1 MCKKLRFLKMKELD
15 SKDHKIL
22 YNLFLNSRE
31 SLSSIG
37 KKVGLPKTVVKYRID
52 RLVNEKIIEKFNAM
66 IDVFKL
72 GYTVYRLNF
81 VFQYAS
87 PEKENEIIDYFIN
100 YKNTW
105 SLASSKGRYDFTATI
120 LVKNPGEFYSFY
132 EETLRLFRYY
142 LKEIDF
148 SQLYEK
154 FGYKHATLFTDSP
167 HSQEKAYE
175 YRYTGKI
182 LEIDEI
188 DYKILSMLSKNS
200 RIPSIEIAKEINMSS
215 TTIINRISRLI
226 KEGIIQRYSIS
237 IDTIKLGYKPF
248 NVNLSLR
255 NYIQKNKIINYLS
268 NIQFIWE
275 IHKAVG
281 GYDLELSI
289 FTLNFEHF
297 HKLMEDIRNNFP
309 DDITNYD
316 YLYVTK
322 IHKTNFLP

>member
-1 MCKKLRFLKMKELD
+1 MQVLD
-15 SKDHKIL
+15 SKDHKII
-22 YNLFLNSRE
+22 YHLFLNSRE

-52 RLVNEKIIEKFNAM
+52 RLVKEDIIQNFNAM

-72 GYTVYRLNF
+72 GYSVYRLNF

-87 PEKENEIIDYFIN
+87 PEKEKEIIDYFTD

-105 SLASSKGRYDFTATI
+105 SAASAKGRYDFTAAI
-120 LVKNPGEFYSFY
+120 LVKNPNDFYSFY
-132 EETLRLFRYY
+132 EETLKRYRYY

-154 FGYKHATLFTDSP
+154 FGYKHATLFTELP
-167 HSQEKAYE
+167 HSKEKAYE
-175 YRYTGKI
+175 YRYTGQI
-182 LEIDEI
+182 VDIDNI
-188 DYKILSMLSKNS
+188 DYQILCLLARNS
-200 RIPSIEIAKEINMSS
+200 RIPSIEIAKKINMTS
-215 TTIINRISRLI
+215 TTVINRINRLVNI
-226 KEGIIQRYSIS
+226 GIIKRYSIS
-237 IDTIKLGYKPF
+237 IDTNKLGFKPF

-255 NYIQKNKIINYLS
+255 NYDKKKYIISYLS
-268 NIQFIWE
+268 SIPFIWE
-275 IHKAVG
+275 IHKAIG
-281 GYDLELSI
+281 GCDLELSV

-309 DDITNYD
+309 EDITNYD

-322 IHKTNFLP
+322 IHKTNFLPEKI

>member
-1 MCKKLRFLKMKELD
+1 MQNLD

-22 YNLFLNSRE
+22 YHLFLNSRE

-52 RLVNEKIIEKFNAM
+52 RLVNENIITNFNTM

-87 PEKENEIIDYFIN
+87 PEKENEIITYFEN

-105 SLASSKGRYDFTATI
+105 SAASSKGRYDFTITL
-120 LVKNPGEFYSFY
+120 LVKDPGEFYSFY
-132 EETLRLFRYY
+132 EETLKRFRYY

-148 SQLYEK
+148 SQLYER
-154 FGYKHATLFTDSP
+154 FGYKHATLFSESTP
-167 HSQEKAYE
+167 SQEKAFE
-175 YRYTGKI
+175 YRFTGNIIDIDDTDYQI
-182 LEIDEI
+182 LC
-188 DYKILSMLSKNS
+188 MLSKNS
-200 RIPSIEIAKEINMSS
+200 RTPSIEMAKEIKVTS
-215 TTIINRISRLI
+215 TTIINRVSRLI
-226 KEGIIQRYSIS
+226 KDGIILRYSILINPS
-237 IDTIKLGYKPF
+237 KLGYKPF

-255 NYIQKNKIINYLS
+255 NYDKKNYIIKYLS
-268 NIQFIWE
+268 EIPFISE
-275 IHKAVG
+275 IHKTVG

-297 HKLMEDIRNNFP
+297 YKLMEDIRGKFP
-309 DDITNYD
+309 DDIKNYD

-322 IHKTNFLP
+322 IYKTNFLPEI

>member
-1 MCKKLRFLKMKELD
+1 MQELD

-31 SLSSIG
+31 SLSAIG

-52 RLVNEKIIEKFNAM
+52 RLVNEKIIENFNAM

-87 PEKENEIIDYFIN
+87 PEKEKEIIDYFVN

-105 SLASSKGRYDFTATI
+105 SAASAKGRYDFTATI
-120 LVKNPGEFYSFY
+120 LVKNPGDFYSFY
-132 EETLRLFRYY
+132 EETLKRFRYY

-175 YRYTGKI
+175 YRFTGKI
-182 LEIDEI
+182 MEIDDI
-188 DYKILSMLSKNS
+188 DYQILYMLSKNS
-200 RIPSIEIAKEINMSS
+200 RIPSIEIAKEIKMTS
-215 TTIINRISRLI
+215 TTIINRISKLI
-226 KEGIIQRYSIS
+226 KDEIIQRYSIS

-255 NYIQKNKIINYLS
+255 NYDQKNRIINYLS
-268 NIQFIWE
+268 SIPFIWGKY
-275 IHKAVG
+275 IKQ
-281 GYDLELSI
+281 
-289 FTLNFEHF
+289 
-297 HKLMEDIRNNFP
+297 
-309 DDITNYD
+309 
-316 YLYVTK
+316 
-322 IHKTNFLP
+322 

>member
-1 MCKKLRFLKMKELD
+1 MQNLD
-15 SKDHKIL
+15 SKDHKII
-22 YNLFLNSRE
+22 YHLFLNSRE

-37 KKVGLPKTVVKYRID
+37 KKVGLPKTVIKYRVD
-52 RLVNEKIIEKFNAM
+52 RLVKENIIQNFNAM

-72 GYTVYRLNF
+72 GYSVYRLNL

-87 PEKENEIIDYFIN
+87 PEKEKEIIDYFTD

-105 SLASSKGRYDFTATI
+105 SAASAKGRYDFTATI
-120 LVKNPGEFYSFY
+120 LVKNPNEFYSFY
-132 EETLRLFRYY
+132 EETLKRYRYY

-154 FGYKHATLFTDSP
+154 FGYKHATLFTESS
-167 HSQEKAYE
+167 HSDEKAYE
-175 YRYTGKI
+175 YRYTGQIADIDNVDYQI
-182 LEIDEI
+182 LC
-188 DYKILSMLSKNS
+188 LLARNS
-200 RIPSIEIAKEINMSS
+200 RIPSIEIAKKINMTS
-215 TTIINRISRLI
+215 TTIINRITKLI
-226 KEGIIQRYSIS
+226 NMGIIQRYSIS
-237 IDTIKLGYKPF
+237 VDTNKLGFKPF

-255 NYIQKNKIINYLS
+255 NYDKKNHIISYLS
-268 NIQFIWE
+268 SIPFIWE

-297 HKLMEDIRNNFP
+297 HELMEDIRNKFP
-309 DDITNYD
+309 EDITNYD

-322 IHKTNFLP
+322 IHKTNFLPELE

>member
-1 MCKKLRFLKMKELD
+1 MQNLN
-15 SKDHKIL
+15 SKDHKII
-22 YNLFLNSRE
+22 YHLFLNSRE

-52 RLVNEKIIEKFNAM
+52 RLVKENIIQNFNTM

-87 PEKENEIIDYFIN
+87 PEKEKEIIDYFKN

-105 SLASSKGRYDFTATI
+105 SAASAKGRYDFTATI
-120 LVKNPGEFYSFY
+120 LVKNPNEFYSFY
-132 EETLRLFRYY
+132 EETLKRYRYY

-154 FGYKHATLFTDSP
+154 FGYKHATLFTELP
-167 HSQEKAYE
+167 HSDEKAYE
-175 YRYTGKI
+175 YRYTGQIVDIDNVDYQI
-182 LEIDEI
+182 LC
-188 DYKILSMLSKNS
+188 LLAKNS
-200 RIPSIEIAKEINMSS
+200 RISSIDIAKKIKMTS
-215 TTIINRISRLI
+215 TTIINRINRLI
-226 KEGIIQRYSIS
+226 NMGIIQRYSIT
-237 IDTIKLGYKPF
+237 IDTNKLGFKPF

-255 NYIQKNKIINYLS
+255 NYEKKNYIIRYLS
-268 NIQFIWE
+268 NIPFIWE

-281 GYDLELSI
+281 GYDLELSV

-297 HKLMEDIRNNFP
+297 HKLMEDIRNKFP
-309 DDITNYD
+309 EDITNYD
-316 YLYVTK
+316 YLYVTE
-322 IHKTNFLP
+322 IHKTNFLPEQE

>member
-1 MCKKLRFLKMKELD
+1 MLELD

-31 SLSSIG
+31 SLSALG

-52 RLVNEKIIEKFNAM
+52 RLVNEKIIEKFNTM

-87 PEKENEIIDYFIN
+87 PEKENEIIDYFVN

-105 SLASSKGRYDFTATI
+105 SLASAKGRYDFSATI

-167 HSQEKAYE
+167 CSHEKAYE

-182 LEIDEI
+182 IEIDEI

-200 RIPSIEIAKEINMSS
+200 RIPSIEIAKEIKMTS

-226 KEGIIQRYSIS
+226 KDGIIQRYSIS

-255 NYIQKNKIINYLS
+255 NYEQKNKIINYLS

-281 GYDLELSI
+281 GYDLELSV

-297 HKLMEDIRNNFP
+297 HKLMEDIRNKFP
-309 DDITNYD
+309 NDITNYD
-316 YLYVTK
+316 YLYITK
-322 IHKTNFLP
+322 IHKTNFLPEK